1 MNSLSA
7 IRFTITSSFLLVGI
21 SLQSAIAETVTV
33 KYRGSVDLS
42 VFDCE
47 SVSRSSFITRICYDQ
62 KNKYMIIKLDR
73 TYYHYCEI
81 DAATVGALKSAES
94 MGRFFN
100 SNVKGDGQTGPFDC
114 RTRRIP
120 VY

>member
-1 MNSLSA
+1 MNNLSA
-7 IRFTITSSFLLVGI
+7 IRLSLVSSFPIVGFC
-21 SLQSAIAETVTV
+21 LQSAIAETVTV
-33 KYRGSVDLS
+33 KYRGTVDLS

-47 SVSRSSFITRICYDQ
+47 PVTRSSYITRICYDP
-62 KNKYMIIKLDR
+62 KNNYMIIKLDR

-81 DAATVGALKSAES
+81 DAATVGALKSAAS

-120 VY
+120 GY